1 MSEKLSEDPVR
12 KFRDWMKL
20 QERKQCTYT
29 YEQEKTIICTAY
41 ARAEI
46 RFYEMNIV
54 EFRILSLKT
63 DETLF
68 YLHFQLGDNKHT
80 EELFHEMMSTLLA
93 YNEEQTI
100 KVLLCCSSALTTSYF
115 AEQLNH
121 AAKVLSLNYIFEAV
135 SYDKVYEKGLYFN
148 LILLAPQIGFQM
160 KKIHNAMKEIPILTI
175 PASIYGKYDTGAL
188 ITLVQKTIREHQP
201 QPSKAEVVARAFNNS
216 AKILCI
222 CVFNSS
228 RHIRTTYRY
237 YCNGT
242 IVTQGEIKK
251 RNIAISD
258 VMDVIDTMIAIYP
271 EIECIGL
278 SMPGVAARG
287 RLQLPGQGI
296 VDEDVSMEIYKKYHR
311 ACVLS
316 NDCNQI
322 AYGIYSL
329 EDKYQDLIYNF
340 QPYGSPLGGAGIIA
354 NGELVRGQG
363 RRAGELNVLMNTIQF
378 SAPLNELAVTAD
390 GTYEIVSKLIACEI
404 SLLAPEAIFVHS
416 AMAPDIDHLHMLV
429 KTLVPKD
436 EIPDLYYI
444 NDTQEYMMVGTMLKS
459 IDWYNRFLAGEWA
472 KEFYNEQ
479 KEETFSSSIESKR

>member
-1 MSEKLSEDPVR
+1 MSEKVQTEPVR
-12 KFRDWMKL
+12 KFRDWIQL
-20 QERKQCTYT
+20 QERPQCTYT
-29 YEQEKTIICTAY
+29 YEAEKIVIRTSY
-41 ARAEI
+41 AMAEI

-63 DETLF
+63 EETLF
-68 YLHFQLGDNKHT
+68 YLHFQLGDDKHA

-93 YNEEQTI
+93 YDEEQTV

-121 AAKVLSLNYIFEAV
+121 AAKLLSLNYIFEAV
-135 SYDKVYEKGLYFN
+135 SYEQVYEKGLYYD
-148 LILLAPQIGFQM
+148 LILLAPQIGFQL
-160 KKIHNAMKEIPILTI
+160 KNIHNAMKEIPILTI
-175 PASIYGKYDTGAL
+175 PAGIFGKYDTGAL

-201 QPSKAEVVARAFNNS
+201 QPTKAEVVAKAFNNS

-237 YCNGT
+237 YRNGT
-242 IVTQGEIKK
+242 IATQGEIKK
-251 RNIAISD
+251 KNISVSD
-258 VMDVIDTMIAIYP
+258 VMDIIDTMIAIYP

-278 SMPGVAARG
+278 SMPGVAIRG
-287 RLQLPGQGI
+287 RLQLPTEGI
-296 VDEDVSMEIYKKYHR
+296 VDEAISLEIYEKYHR

-316 NDCNQI
+316 NDCNQV

-340 QPYGSPLGGAGIIA
+340 QPYGSPIGGAGIIA

-363 RRAGELNVLMNTIQF
+363 RRAGELKSLMNTIQF
-378 SAPLNELAVTAD
+378 SAPLKELAVTAD

-416 AMAPDIDHLHMLV
+416 AMAPDIEHLRTLV
-429 KTLVPKD
+429 KAMVPED
-436 EIPDLYYI
+436 SMPDLYYI

-472 KEFYNEQ
+472 KEFYNGQ
-479 KEETFSSSIESKR
+479 KEE